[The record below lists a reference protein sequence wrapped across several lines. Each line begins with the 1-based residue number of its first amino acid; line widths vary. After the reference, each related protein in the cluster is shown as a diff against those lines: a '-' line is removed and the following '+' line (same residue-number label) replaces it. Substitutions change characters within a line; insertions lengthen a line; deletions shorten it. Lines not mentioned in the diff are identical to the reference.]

1 MTYTGQFTVESS
13 PDGTTWTALTS
24 YVVNATLTVGRQRLT
39 DRYTPDI
46 LSVEL
51 LAPSSGGPTLPVVR
65 NQIRIFNSALYPT
78 TPLYVGVI
86 TDVQRAYGIPY
97 TSATQ
102 KAPADRITITAS
114 VLNSYF
120 LGRGY
125 ANAEVI
131 AADTAT
137 STALNNVVT
146 DALGSASYVNTLDG
160 GGGFFTF
167 WKVQGE
173 TFSGIALDYINTI
186 LQSTVSRLR
195 DRGGT
200 GLRAATIIEGQIVL
214 ANPFNFSDGSGST
227 TGWTETV
234 VYDQIEFVAS
244 DDNSYTQIRM
254 DYNNGS
260 TVTSTSGAA
269 PYSTYQVTSNT
280 YTAAQAQSA
289 SDYTLAVLQQTG
301 TRPFRISTKA
311 SMIGASTVPDLI
323 TNSFVINTEI
333 RIMFRGTTY
342 VMICEGFTISQD
354 LDDCRYTFYFSP
366 SLGQPIILDSI
377 YLGILDTNTLGLG

>member
-13 PDGTTWTALTS
+13 SDGTTWTALTS

-39 DRYTPDI
+39 DRYTPDV
-46 LSVEL
+46 LSVEV

-65 NQIRIFNSALYPT
+65 NQIRIFNSTVFPT

-86 TDVQRAYGIPY
+86 TDVQRSYGIPY
-97 TSATQ
+97 TTATQ
-102 KAPADRITITAS
+102 KAPADRITITAA
-114 VLNSYF
+114 VLNSYY

-125 ANAEVI
+125 ANAQVI

-137 STALNNVVT
+137 STALNNVT
-146 DALGSASYVNTLDG
+146 TSALGSSSYVTTLDG

-186 LQSTVSRLR
+186 LQSTVSRFR

-200 GLRAATIIEGQIVL
+200 GLRSAVVIEGQNVL

-234 VYDQIEFVAS
+234 AYDQIEFVAS
-244 DDNSYTQIRM
+244 DDNSYTQVRM
-254 DYNNGS
+254 AYNNGS
-260 TVTSTSGAA
+260 TVTSTSGSA

-280 YTAAQAQSA
+280 YTQTQAQSA
-289 SDYTLAVLQQTG
+289 ADYTLGILQQTG

-311 SMIGASTVPDLI
+311 SIIGTSTLPDLM
-323 TNSFVINTEI
+323 TSSFVVNTEI
-333 RIMFRGTTY
+333 RIMFRGTIY

-366 SLGQPIILDSI
+366 SLGQPLILDSV